1 MDGEMKFL
9 DMKVTGVIVDPTTFV
24 PMVILK
30 DMEEK
35 KTLPIWVGIMEAA
48 SILTELEKIE
58 PDRPMTHDL
67 AKNIISLLG
76 ATVQK
81 VAITDFYD
89 NVFYATLFLKDGGGE
104 VLELDAR
111 PSDAIAIAMRSRV
124 PILVNESVV
133 AKARVVDLSTASMK
147 GKSNAELKGILES
160 LSAEDF
166 GKYKM

>member
-1 MDGEMKFL
+1 MKLLEMR
-9 DMKVTGVIVDPTTFV
+9 VSGVIIDPSTYI

-48 SILTELEKIE
+48 AILSELETIK

-67 AKNIISLLG
+67 VKNVITTLG
-76 ATVQK
+76 AEVQK
-81 VAITDFYD
+81 VAITDLYD
-89 NVFYATLFLKDGGGE
+89 NVFYATLYLSDAKGDSVE
-104 VLELDAR
+104 VDAR
-111 PSDAIAIAMRSRV
+111 PSDAIAIAMRSSV
-124 PILVNESVV
+124 PILVNESIIGK
-133 AKARVVDLSTASMK
+133 AKVIDLSAGSMK
-147 GKSNAELKGILES
+147 NKSSEELRSILEN